1 MVMLENCGLSHEML
15 VREEVFS
22 RYCVYLWFSGQV
34 MMSCGGVYIYTGL
47 ESLFKPFNFA
57 YVVFWTIIP
66 TGMRANSRI
75 SSRSAG
81 VRTSIYGIVA
91 THEASLHNSTGA
103 FREDVYLQ
111 QCNKG

>member
-1 MVMLENCGLSHEML
+1 MV
-15 VREEVFS
+15 
-22 RYCVYLWFSGQV
+22 LWAGDDELRW
-34 MMSCGGVYIYTGL
+34 CLYIYTGL

-103 FREDVYLQ
+103 FREDVYLSLIHI
-111 QCNKG
+111 